1 MNVYLQKLLTPF
13 DPLESGTVI
22 FKSNLHAASSYMP
35 RAAMVGKTVVSEQ
48 SKEPAVN
55 SFLFTIKGNTK
66 HGFPTVREIY
76 VSETEFGMYD
86 VGDAWHRT
94 DPTY

>member
-1 MNVYLQKLLTPF
+1 MNVYLQKLLAPF
-13 DPLESGTVI
+13 DPLESGTVVV
-22 FKSNLHAASSYMP
+22 KHHLQAASSYMP
-35 RAAMVGKTVVSEQ
+35 KAVMVGKTVVSEL

-55 SFLFTIKGNTK
+55 SYVFTIKGATK

-86 VGDAWHRT
+86 VGDVWHRT